1 MLIGDVIVLVAYGQK
16 PYLREL
22 SPKDVNLKHQT
33 QTRSDP
39 GLTFWLWLGSH

>member
-1 MLIGDVIVLVAYGQK
+1 MLLGDVIILVAYGQK

-22 SPKDVNLKHQT
+22 SPKDVNLKHQI

-39 GLTFWLWLGSH
+39 GLTF